1 MFVYLLPSDMRSA
14 FGTKFSRSDSY
25 LARALRTLLILGP
38 TRLTSLPSKPGG
50 TLASFRPGFGSSVW
64 QVPLGERGTP
74 CAPGG
79 HAWRDASRP
88 AARPRSS
95 GRPEREEKGPARTA
109 GLTCA
114 SLTARA
120 RHVLRRAS
128 GTSSGVQ
135 PARLAAR
142 NRRVWRRA
150 IGASRGAHPARLSG
164 VQSAPSG
171 AHRRAQGRA
180 I

>member
-1 MFVYLLPSDMRSA
+1 MPSSAVRFPLLPSEMCLGLAKSVPHPLL
-14 FGTKFSRSDSY
+14 SDSY
-25 LARALRTLLILGP
+25 AHAARDE
-38 TRLTSLPSKPGG
+38 LPSTP
-50 TLASFRPGFGSSVW
+50 RGSSVW
-64 QVPLGERGTP
+64 QVPLGERGTR
-74 CAPGG
+74 CASGG

-109 GLTCA
+109 GLNCA
-114 SLTARA
+114 SLTALT
-120 RHVLRRAS
+120 RHVFRRAS

-142 NRRVWRRA
+142 NRRVSRRA
-150 IGASRGAHPARLSG
+150 TGASCGAQSARLAARIRH
-164 VQSAPSG
+164 VSAACSLRRP